1 MFKLVFLLKRHPELT
16 LQAFHTHLREVHG
29 PRVCAQPAVRRYV
42 QSATLLQGYARGELL
57 FDGVEELWFDGAEER
72 ERHAHGGNATTE
84 PGEHF
89 LDASRTVAMPVDVH
103 TMKDGLPVQGSVK
116 SIEFVN
122 RRADMPLERFGR
134 YWREHHGPLACHID
148 GFRRY
153 EQNHLGADAHAADP
167 APAFDGL
174 AVTWFDSTDAMKRTV
189 GTPAYE
195 ATRQDESNFLRPGH
209 LPFIITREARLKG

>member
-16 LQAFHTHLREVHG
+16 VQAFHTQLREVHG

-42 QSATLLQGYARGELL
+42 QSTTLLQGYARGELL
-57 FDGVEELWFDGAEER
+57 FDGIEELWFEGAEER
-72 ERHAHGGNATTE
+72 RRYAQDADATTA
-84 PGEHF
+84 PSDRF
-89 LDASRTVAMPVDVH
+89 MDAGRTVCMPVEVH
-103 TMKDGLPVQGSVK
+103 TMKDGLPLEGSVK

-122 RRADMPLERFGR
+122 RRFDMPVERFGR
-134 YWREHHGPLACHID
+134 YWREHHGPLACHIE

-153 EQNHLGADAHAADP
+153 EQNHLDVDARAADP
-167 APAFDGL
+167 TPAFDGM
-174 AVTWFDSTDAMKRTV
+174 AVTWFDSTDAMKSTV

-195 ATRQDESNFLRPGH
+195 ATRQDEQNFLRPGH